1 MIGREEILRLENVDF
16 SYNNEKKA
24 LSDINLSLKRG
35 EKLVILGQNG
45 SGKSTLFL
53 CCNMINAISSGSIF
67 LKGKKVEKNKKNIN
81 ELRKSVGIVFQ
92 NPNDQIIASSVYEE
106 ISFGPMN
113 LGLKIDDV
121 RERIEKS
128 IKMMGLE
135 DYRKRMTQYLSGG
148 EQKRVTI
155 ADILAMYPDIILFE
169 EPMASLD
176 MKSSREL
183 EKNLNMLSKNQIGIV
198 VATHDID
205 FAWRW
210 ADRIVVMSEGKIIND
225 SNPEELFENNEIIK
239 EAELDMPILYTIGKK
254 LKMNTIPKKIEEIEI

>member
-1 MIGREEILRLENVDF
+1 
-16 SYNNEKKA
+16 
-24 LSDINLSLKRG
+24 
-35 EKLVILGQNG
+35 
-45 SGKSTLFL
+45 
-53 CCNMINAISSGSIF
+53 
-67 LKGKKVEKNKKNIN
+67 
-81 ELRKSVGIVFQ
+81 
-92 NPNDQIIASSVYEE
+92 
-106 ISFGPMN
+106 
-113 LGLKIDDV
+113 
-121 RERIEKS
+121 
-128 IKMMGLE
+128 
-135 DYRKRMTQYLSGG
+135 
-148 EQKRVTI
+148 
-155 ADILAMYPDIILFE
+155 
-169 EPMASLD
+169 